1 MFNRKAISKTQTKN
15 IQLQVQAIEKTKK
28 KRILE
33 VKAKKN
39 CVKYKRKLKPKGK
52 I

>member
-28 KRILE
+28 NENSRS
-33 VKAKKN
+33 
-39 CVKYKRKLKPKGK
+39 
-52 I
+52 

>member
-28 KRILE
+28 KTLE
-33 VKAKKN
+33 VKAKK
-39 CVKYKRKLKPKGK
+39 KLCK